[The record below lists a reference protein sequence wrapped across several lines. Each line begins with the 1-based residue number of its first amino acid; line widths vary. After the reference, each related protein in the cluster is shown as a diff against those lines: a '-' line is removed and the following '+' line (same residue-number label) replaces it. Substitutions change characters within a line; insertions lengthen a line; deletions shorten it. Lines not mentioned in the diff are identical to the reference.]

1 MIIMRML
8 IIAMLITTL
17 SHAQQVT
24 KDTIYLE
31 WRGDKFFEVTETT
44 LDNGQRSLN
53 EKPVGDSLQALE
65 LYMTTVDKSFAELS
79 HAARVLISKNAIIQ
93 NINRINNMMNNNLNS
108 DIVSLSNAVLKDVIK
123 GDYKIKLPDTE
134 LVDVTIE
141 NLLLKYEDKEIN
153 IMPVGSNFI
162 QFTYEDKVYELYRL
176 GEGQYASID
185 TSVILI
191 KNDKS

>member
-123 GDYKIKLPDTE
+123 E
-134 LVDVTIE
+134 TI
-141 NLLLKYEDKEIN
+141 
-153 IMPVGSNFI
+153 
-162 QFTYEDKVYELYRL
+162 RL
-176 GEGQYASID
+176 NY
-185 TSVILI
+185 LI
-191 KNDKS
+191 RS